1 MYKFIPIERLKDE
14 VILAITGKTPD
25 PDGLQASKEEVEK
38 EINTRISEL
47 SSINEIVSEGLLYP
61 DKNDLFV
68 DGWSGFRG
76 SLEKE
81 IVEQ

>member
-1 MYKFIPIERLKDE
+1 MYKFVPIERLEAE
-14 VILAITGKTPD
+14 VILAIAGKTPD

-38 EINTRISEL
+38 EINTRIAEL
-47 SSINEIVSEGLLYP
+47 SSINEIISEGLLYP
-61 DKNDLFV
+61 DKSDLFV

-76 SLEKE
+76 SLVKE